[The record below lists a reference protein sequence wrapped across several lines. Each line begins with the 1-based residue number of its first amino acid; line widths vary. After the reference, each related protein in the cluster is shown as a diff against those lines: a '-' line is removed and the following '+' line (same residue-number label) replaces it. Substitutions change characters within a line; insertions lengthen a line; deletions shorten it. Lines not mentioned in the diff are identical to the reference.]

1 MKRMR
6 MMMTRHRA
14 WMKRGARTMVCETTT
29 PLVPLTPLTPLVT
42 LTPLVPLVTLTPL
55 VTLMTASTTQ
65 LGTRGTRRNACD
77 SGPRSRSSTV

>member
-1 MKRMR
+1 
-6 MMMTRHRA
+6 MMARHRA

-29 PLVPLTPLTPLVT
+29 LLVT
-42 LTPLVPLVTLTPL
+42 LTPSTPLVPLMPLMPLVPLVPLTPL

-65 LGTRGTRRNACD
+65 LGTRRNACD